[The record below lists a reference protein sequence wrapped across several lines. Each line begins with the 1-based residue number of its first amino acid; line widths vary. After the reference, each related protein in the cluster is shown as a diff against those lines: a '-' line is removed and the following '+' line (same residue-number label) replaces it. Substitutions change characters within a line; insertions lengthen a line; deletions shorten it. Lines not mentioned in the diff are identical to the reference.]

1 MTDHVGK
8 DLYHTGSTITDKE
21 NNVSIKQ
28 IGEKVMNALKEVGE
42 DIFEE
47 DLVTSGSVKNLKISE
62 GKVSFDLSVASPNS
76 PDMQKVQEE
85 AIAKVSALEE
95 VKEVHVN
102 LIPGRRPETMGGDP
116 WAGRSAIPGVK
127 HIVAVASGKGGV
139 GKSTVAVNLAAS
151 LAAKGHK
158 TGLLDADIYGPSIGM
173 MMGIPHGERPFVKDD
188 KVIPVERYEVG
199 CISVAFLLSE
209 SNTPVI
215 WRGPMV
221 GKLLK
226 QLITDVNWGELDVL
240 VVDLPPGTG
249 DAQLTL
255 IQSVPISGSVIVTTP
270 QQLATMDATR
280 GIEMFTKLQ
289 VPVLGLVENMSS
301 FVTPDGNTYD
311 VFPREGIEKIEKSYN
326 VPILAKVPIQPTVA
340 EQGDKGFPEV
350 LANPDS
356 AASAEFGKL
365 AESVA
370 NLLEKEGE

>member
-1 MTDHVGK
+1 MSLK
-8 DLYHTGSTITDKE
+8 ELGSKIMDT
-21 NNVSIKQ
+21 
-28 IGEKVMNALKEVGE
+28 LKEVGA

-47 DLVTSGSVKNLKISE
+47 DLVTSGNVKNLKISE
-62 GKVSFDLSVASPNS
+62 GKVSFDLQVPSPNS
-76 PDMQKVQEE
+76 PDMEKVKQE
-85 AIAKVSALEE
+85 AAGKVGALEG
-95 VKEVHVN
+95 VDEVHIN
-102 LIPGRRPETMGGDP
+102 LLPARRPEAMGGDP
-116 WAGRSAIPGVK
+116 WAGRAPLPGVK
-127 HIVAVASGKGGV
+127 SIVAVASGKGGV
-139 GKSTVAVNLAAS
+139 GKSTVAVNLAAA
-151 LAAKGHK
+151 LAASGKK

-188 KVIPVERYEVG
+188 KVIPIQRYEVG

-255 IQSVPISGSVIVTTP
+255 VQSVPISGSVIVTTP
-270 QQLATMDATR
+270 QQLAAMDATR

-289 VPVLGLVENMSS
+289 VPVLGVVENMSS
-301 FVTPDGNTYD
+301 FIAPDGSAID
-311 VFPREGIEKIEKSYN
+311 VFPRQGIEKIEKSYN
-326 VPILAKVPIQPTVA
+326 VSVLARVPIQPSVA
-340 EQGDKGFPEV
+340 QQGDSGFPEV

-356 AASAEFGKL
+356 PASREFKNLAASVVEGLKAE
-365 AESVA
+365 
-370 NLLEKEGE
+370 